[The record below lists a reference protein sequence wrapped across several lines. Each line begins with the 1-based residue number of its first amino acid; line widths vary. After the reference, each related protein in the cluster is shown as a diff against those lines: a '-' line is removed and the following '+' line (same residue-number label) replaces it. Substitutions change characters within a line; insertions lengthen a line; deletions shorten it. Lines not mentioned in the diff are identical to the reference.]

1 MKNLLTIFFVCTLAA
16 FGIYSC
22 NETKDDP
29 LLERLDATLEMKETY
44 QGYFKE
50 RIAVLNDVL
59 AEQNDPDQIYNIR
72 KRLALAYKPNS
83 FDSTLNIL
91 LANRA
96 LAISEGNLLKQAE
109 TDFMLVE
116 AYTKAGYHFEAS
128 EILGGYS
135 AESVPEEMLRAYYSV
150 AHCF

>member
-59 AEQNDPDQIYNIR
+59 A
-72 KRLALAYKPNS
+72 
-83 FDSTLNIL
+83 
-91 LANRA
+91 
-96 LAISEGNLLKQAE
+96 
-109 TDFMLVE
+109 
-116 AYTKAGYHFEAS
+116 
-128 EILGGYS
+128 
-135 AESVPEEMLRAYYSV
+135 SV
-150 AHCF
+150 AAPVKGR